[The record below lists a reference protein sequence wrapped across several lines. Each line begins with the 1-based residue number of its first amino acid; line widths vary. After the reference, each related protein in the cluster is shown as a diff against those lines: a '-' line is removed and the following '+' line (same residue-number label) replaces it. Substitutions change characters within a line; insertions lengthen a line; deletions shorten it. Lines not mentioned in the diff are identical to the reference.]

1 MASFLGKLRFLKSPL
16 TRRLATSV
24 DASYKDSLP
33 AKVSGHPEAGMEYQD
48 LLKCYF
54 FYFFQGHVNAFPHFI
69 LLNWRNKGFNLL
81 FSLRVYCEN
90 LIDNIFFF
98 YYLF

>member
-33 AKVSGHPEAGMEYQD
+33 AKVSGHPEAGMEYQIYLNVIFSTFSKVMSMPFHILYSQIGEIKD
-48 LLKCYF
+48 LT
-54 FYFFQGHVNAFPHFI
+54 
-69 LLNWRNKGFNLL
+69 
-81 FSLRVYCEN
+81 YCFLSEY
-90 LIDNIFFF
+90 IVKT
-98 YYLF
+98 